1 MSGSWDTPP
10 IRVLLVEDDPSVSDM
25 TGELLKRMG
34 FAVATTDE
42 PLAALATTHDEPVN
56 LVMADIHL
64 PKFSGLEL
72 AHELRANGIHVPILF
87 VSGDHKALEEA
98 AAAGIERTGV
108 LAKPYTVAD
117 LNRSIWD
124 TLRGQESTGDNKPR

>member
-1 MSGSWDTPP
+1 MTGPWETPP
-10 IRVLLVEDDPSVSDM
+10 VRVLLVEDDPSVSDM
-25 TGELLKRMG
+25 TGAMLRQMG

-42 PLAALATTHDEPVN
+42 PLAALAATHDQPVN
-56 LVMADIHL
+56 LILADLHL

-87 VSGDHKALEEA
+87 VSGDVKALEEA
-98 AAAGIERTGV
+98 RAAGLERTGV
-108 LAKPYTVAD
+108 LAKPYTPAE

-124 TLRGQESTGDNKPR
+124 TLRGI

>member
-1 MSGSWDTPP
+1 MSGPWDTPP
-10 IRVLLVEDDPSVSDM
+10 VRVLLVEDDPSVSDM

-42 PLAALATTHDEPVN
+42 PLTALAATHDEPVN
-56 LVMADIHL
+56 LVLADIHL

-72 AHELRANGIHVPILF
+72 AHELRANGIQVPILF
-87 VSGDHKALEEA
+87 ISGDAKALEEA
-98 AAAGIERTGV
+98 QAAGLERTAV
-108 LAKPYTVAD
+108 LAKPYTVAE

-124 TLRGQESTGDNKPR
+124 TLRGSE